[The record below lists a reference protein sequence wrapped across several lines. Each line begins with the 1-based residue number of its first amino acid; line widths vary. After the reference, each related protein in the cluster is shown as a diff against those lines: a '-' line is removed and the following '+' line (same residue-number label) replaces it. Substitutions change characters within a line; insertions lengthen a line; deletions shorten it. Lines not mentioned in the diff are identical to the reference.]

1 MHFVTK
7 NRKNHHKKSAK
18 NSVKAIR
25 SFRFPGYSSGPCT
38 GLFQPESTKIIFLYQ
53 KYLEQS
59 IFKEKRWKIIFLF
72 DSWFS
77 RFCNCHSSGGCEWT
91 RSELVIK
98 LPSLNLYTMLQTG
111 ALPHRGVKR
120 YGILTEHDLTW
131 EGMGGKITF
140 SPVAPERAGIRT
152 RS

>member
-1 MHFVTK
+1 MQK
-7 NRKNHHKKSAK
+7 IRL
-18 NSVKAIR
+18 KAIR
-25 SFRFPGYSSGPCT
+25 SFRSSGYSSDPCT
-38 GLFQPESTKIIFLYQ
+38 MHGTFSTGIDRNNFLYQ

-59 IFKEKRWKIIFLF
+59 IFNQKWWKIIFLF

-77 RFCNCHSSGGCEWT
+77 HFCNCHSFGVCEWS
-91 RSELVIK
+91 RSELVTK
-98 LPSLNLYTMLQTG
+98 LPPLNLYMKLQT
-111 ALPHRGVKR
+111 ASLPHRGVKR
-120 YGILTEHDLTW
+120 YGILTEHGLTW